1 MNESDTWL
9 LLLLLM
15 AMGGGNI
22 EKQIEQNRECAE
34 RAKNCPLRYEVQD
47 MNATIPF
54 CSKTNEFCDECRGR
68 STAWQI

>member
-22 EKQIEQNRECAE
+22 EQRIEQNRECAE
-34 RAKNCPLRYEVQD
+34 RVENCPLRYEVQD

>member
-15 AMGGGNI
+15 AINGGDI

-34 RAKNCPLRYEVQD
+34 RAENCPLRYEVHD

-54 CSKTNEFCDECRGR
+54 CSKTNEFCDGCRDR
-68 STAWQI
+68 SRAW